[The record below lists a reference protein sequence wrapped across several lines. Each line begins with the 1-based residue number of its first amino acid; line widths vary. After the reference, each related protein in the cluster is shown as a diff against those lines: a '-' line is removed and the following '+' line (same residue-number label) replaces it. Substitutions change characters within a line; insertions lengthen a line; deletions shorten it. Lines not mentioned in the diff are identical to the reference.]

1 MRTTAV
7 LAALAACALVAGTAA
22 AQERTS
28 AVPLGAFVDSFT
40 DPALTSAQKEV
51 KLPAGTWYEGVVTVT
66 DVEYYKGQGG
76 VPAFAEIQDENYRGG
91 CFLLIFRTPDTE
103 KALSLKIDDRVMVR
117 GRLADTGVHL
127 SRFLSGCETRFAL
140 FKECEILG
148 VARPKR

>member
-1 MRTTAV
+1 MRATAV
-7 LAALAACALVAGTAA
+7 LAALSACALMAATAA

-28 AVPLGAFVDSFT
+28 AIPLDVFVESFT
-40 DPALTSAQKEV
+40 DRTLTTAQKEL

-66 DVEYYKGQGG
+66 DVEYYQAQGAE
-76 VPAFAEIQDENYRGG
+76 PPFAEIRDENYRGG

-103 KALSLKIDDRVMVR
+103 KALTLKVDDRVMVR

-140 FKECEILG
+140 FRECEILG

>member
-1 MRTTAV
+1 MRGRTALAV
-7 LAALAACALVAGTAA
+7 LAVCALAALPAA

-28 AVPLGAFVDSFT
+28 AVPMDTFVESFT
-40 DPALTSAQKEV
+40 DGTLTSAQKQL

-66 DVEYYKGQGG
+66 DVEYYPGKGGE
-76 VPAFAEIQDENYRGG
+76 PAFAEIRDENYRGG
-91 CFLLIFRTPDTE
+91 CFLLLFRTADTDQ
-103 KALSLKIDDRVMVR
+103 ALTLKIDDRVMVR

-140 FKECEILG
+140 FRDCEILG